1 MSNESELLA
10 KNVELLKST
19 VNKQGIYGLI
29 IAITTI
35 VTTTLLVSYQMT
47 GTISLASFIYVQNH
61 NFALRIL
68 DFLPFIF
75 TYWGQKAGYDIASH
89 AGKLV
94 VEQTDDLRA
103 ESTSWKQRS
112 LHEAT
117 HDAQT
122 GLPNR
127 VMFYEK
133 LRDEIASTAGTQKSV
148 TILFLDLDSFKEIND
163 TLGNANGDQI
173 LKYLATRLQR
183 SVAGTDTLARMGGD
197 EFALLLGTA
206 AGFVTGID
214 VALRIQRILAEPFKV
229 EGHQIEISAS
239 IGIAHCPAHA
249 RDVDALIQCAEI
261 ASHAAKRTI
270 KGFVMYAPELKHE
283 NPRRLMLTGDLRKAI
298 EDEYLELYYQ
308 PKVSFHKGEVVG
320 AEALLRWNHPEYGFI
335 SPDEFTR
342 IAERARLIRPLTNM
356 VIQKSVRQLQAWHDA
371 GLDINLSA
379 NISVRDLGD
388 PELPDTIAGILANS
402 HIDPAR
408 LTLEITESS
417 IMDKPEQALPVIN
430 RLDDL
435 KLHLSIDDFGTGY
448 SSLAYLSKLPVHE
461 LKIDKSFVLGMRKNR
476 SDHTIVKAT
485 IDLGHNLNM
494 QVTAEGIEDQQ
505 TWETLKQIG
514 CDLGQGYYMSPPL
527 PESEFMK
534 WLTDSR
540 WKQKKA
546 VTR

>member
-1 MSNESELLA
+1 
-10 KNVELLKST
+10 
-19 VNKQGIYGLI
+19 
-29 IAITTI
+29 
-35 VTTTLLVSYQMT
+35 
-47 GTISLASFIYVQNH
+47 
-61 NFALRIL
+61 
-68 DFLPFIF
+68 
-75 TYWGQKAGYDIASH
+75 
-89 AGKLV
+89 
-94 VEQTDDLRA
+94 
-103 ESTSWKQRS
+103 
-112 LHEAT
+112 
-117 HDAQT
+117 
-122 GLPNR
+122 
-127 VMFYEK
+127 MFYEK
-133 LRDEIASTAGTQKSV
+133 LRDEIASTSGTQKSV

-163 TLGNANGDQI
+163 ALGNANGDQI

-430 RLDDL
+430 RLGDL

-540 WKQKKA
+540 WKQKKVA
-546 VTR
+546 VR

>member
-35 VTTTLLVSYQMT
+35 VITSLLVSYQVT
-47 GTISLASFIYVQNH
+47 GTISVDSFIYVQNH

-75 TYWGQKAGYDIASH
+75 TYWGQKAGYNIASH

-103 ESTSWKQRS
+103 ESTSWKQKS

-133 LRDEIASTAGTQKSV
+133 LRDEIASTSGTQKSV

-163 TLGNANGDQI
+163 ALGNANGDQI

-214 VALRIQRILAEPFKV
+214 VAMRIQRILAEPFKV

-430 RLDDL
+430 RLGDL

-540 WKQKKA
+540 WKQKKVA
-546 VTR
+546 VR

>member
-35 VTTTLLVSYQMT
+35 VITSLLVSYQVT
-47 GTISLASFIYVQNH
+47 GTISVDSFIYVQNH

-75 TYWGQKAGYDIASH
+75 TYWGQKAGYNIASH

-103 ESTSWKQRS
+103 ESTSWKQKS

-133 LRDEIASTAGTQKSV
+133 LRDEIASTSGTQKSV

-214 VALRIQRILAEPFKV
+214 VAMRIQRILAEPFKV

-402 HIDPAR
+402 HVDPAR

-430 RLDDL
+430 RLGDL

>member
-430 RLDDL
+430 RLGDL

>member
-342 IAERARLIRPLTNM
+342 IAERARLIRPMTNM
-356 VIQKSVRQLQAWHDA
+356 VIKKSVRQLQAWHDA

-461 LKIDKSFVLGMRKNR
+461 LKIDKSFVLGMRKNQ